1 MPDHSHPLDAH
12 HHINR
17 LDSAIEED
25 EAEKEGRGKSAHQ
38 GEDEEEEAS
47 ANSSDSDRG
56 QRRDSVNLLDM
67 TDYPS
72 VQPNVIDQKQPRDS
86 MMMDTDKSNVNLLD
100 KNSISSKTLNTSL
113 HKFDPLQKATKSVS
127 PGIGDNSNSNSTVI
141 DSKSSGVKAM
151 PTRLPTPRRP
161 VSYTHLSA
169 DNIHTTNHPNQHP
182 TVITTSTTTTNAA
195 AAAAVAASAPA
206 IQLGPTPP
214 SSPGRRVRH
223 TSIARLVKPVPREL
237 GKANRELAE
246 FDPLISPVR
255 DTKVMPVID
264 ASKDDLLTLSPT
276 ILPSKKGAHH
286 TSLAEQSSMIG
297 DLMKQQQQQQ
307 QQEKT
312 FIKPCSSNTRI
323 PLPKSTT
330 QQQQQPCPI
339 KNSQDETPQQIQEP
353 AIVTRSTAAIN
364 QVPNIPPT
372 TTTTT
377 TGSATKL
384 RKPEVIVPKSIKRLP
399 SNPRKEMSVNY
410 TRRPSFPTN
419 DIVQDQLD
427 KEREN
432 SRRLSANLISA
443 QGLISQPDDIVDEH
457 TANGIAPVGISRTA
471 SHDARMDKIHDRLQ
485 CLVDVRIPSENEE
498 QQQQQQINEPVIHEY
513 KKEHGNT
520 EVMSAKTA
528 LNKYRPFLSPF
539 EKTEIMRYPAIYY
552 VGTHAKKHQAS
563 TDETAHNYGYDD
575 DKGDYHIAVKDHLNY
590 RYEIIESLGK
600 GSFGQVV
607 KCKDHKNQADQGFV
621 AVKIIR
627 NKKRFHAQAQTEV
640 RILEKLMKWDPK
652 NKHYNVRMMDSFYF
666 RDHLC
671 IVFECLSLNLYE
683 ILQQNSYQGFS
694 MGLVKR
700 FAFQILTSLK
710 LLSDHNVI
718 HCDLKPEN
726 ILLKQPDRSG
736 IRVIDYGSSCYANE
750 KVYTYIQSRFYR
762 APEVILGLDYGLP
775 IDMWSTG
782 CILAELYTG
791 KPLFPG
797 ENEPDQLACIMQLL
811 GVPSKDYLDR
821 CTRKK
826 QFFDMYDQP
835 RKSINS
841 KGKKRRPNSL
851 TFTEALRRSTYDNFD
866 RDFGDFIS
874 KCLTWEPDERLK
886 PHEALSHPWIQAIKK

>member
-1 MPDHSHPLDAH
+1 MPDHSHLLDAQH
-12 HHINR
+12 RISY
-17 LDSAIEED
+17 LDSTTEE
-25 EAEKEGRGKSAHQ
+25 EADKEGRGRTTHQ
-38 GEDEEEEAS
+38 GEKAS
-47 ANSSDSDRG
+47 TNSSDPDK
-56 QRRDSVNLLDM
+56 RRSDSVNLLDM

-72 VQPNVIDQKQPRDS
+72 VQPNVIDEKQSRDS
-86 MMMDTDKSNVNLLD
+86 IMIENDKSNVNLLD
-100 KNSISSKTLNTSL
+100 KNGNNKPLNTSL
-113 HKFDPLQKATKSVS
+113 HKFDPLQKTTKSVAS
-127 PGIGDNSNSNSTVI
+127 GIGDNSNPVMDT
-141 DSKSSGVKAM
+141 KASGGKAM

-161 VSYTHLSA
+161 VSYTPLST
-169 DNIHTTNHPNQHP
+169 DNIHTSITNQP
-182 TVITTSTTTTNAA
+182 TIITAITTHTAPTT
-195 AAAAVAASAPA
+195 VASAPA

-255 DTKVMPVID
+255 DTNKMMPAID
-264 ASKDDLLTLSPT
+264 NSKDDLLTLSPT
-276 ILPSKKGAHH
+276 IIPSKKGAHH
-286 TSLAEQSSMIG
+286 AYPEQSSIIG
-297 DLMKQQQQQQ
+297 DLMKQQQL
-307 QQEKT
+307 EKT
-312 FIKPCSSNTRI
+312 SIKPCSSNTRI
-323 PLPKSTT
+323 PLPKTTT
-330 QQQQQPCPI
+330 QQQQPSNI
-339 KNSQDETPQQIQEP
+339 KNGQDETPHQIQEP
-353 AIVTRSTAAIN
+353 AVVTRSAAAIN
-364 QVPNIPPT
+364 QVPNIPPNT
-372 TTTTT
+372 TTTL
-377 TGSATKL
+377 ATKL

-399 SNPRKEMSVNY
+399 SNPRKEISVHY

-443 QGLISQPDDIVDEH
+443 QGLISQPDDITDEH
-457 TANGIAPVGISRTA
+457 SANGIASVGISRTA

-498 QQQQQQINEPVIHEY
+498 QQQQQQQINEPVIHEY

-552 VGTHAKKHQAS
+552 VGSHAKKHQAS

-590 RYEIIESLGK
+590 RYEIVESLGK

-607 KCKDHKNQADQGFV
+607 KCKDHKIQGDQGFV

-710 LLSDHNVI
+710 LLSEHNVI

-736 IRVIDYGSSCYANE
+736 IRIIDYGSSCYVNE

-851 TFTEALRRSTYDNFD
+851 TFTEALRRSTYDNLD

>member
-1 MPDHSHPLDAH
+1 MSDHSLTLDSH
-12 HHINR
+12 HHVNH
-17 LDSAIEED
+17 LDSTEKE
-25 EAEKEGRGKSAHQ
+25 EAEKEGRGKETHQ
-38 GEDEEEEAS
+38 GEESVNQSE
-47 ANSSDSDRG
+47 SDN
-56 QRRDSVNLLDM
+56 RRESVNLLDM
-67 TDYPS
+67 TEFPS
-72 VQPNVIDQKQPRDS
+72 VQPNVINQKQSRDS
-86 MMMDTDKSNVNLLD
+86 LIGNDQSNANLLD
-100 KNSISSKTLNTSL
+100 KNSNNKPLNTSL
-113 HKFDPLQKATKSVS
+113 HKFDPLQKSTKSVS
-127 PGIGDNSNSNSTVI
+127 SGIGESTVV
-141 DSKSSGVKAM
+141 DTKSSGKSM

-161 VSYTHLSA
+161 VSYTHLST
-169 DNIHTTNHPNQHP
+169 DSIHSTPTTTAIQPNHYP
-182 TVITTSTTTTNAA
+182 TIITTTATAIPT
-195 AAAAVAASAPA
+195 AVASAPS

-223 TSIARLVKPVPREL
+223 TSIARLVKPLPREL

-255 DTKVMPVID
+255 DAKMIPVID
-264 ASKDDLLTLSPT
+264 DSKEDLLTLSPT
-276 ILPSKKGAHH
+276 IIPSKKGAHH
-286 TSLAEQSSMIG
+286 TFSTEQPSIIG
-297 DLMKQQQQQQ
+297 DLMKQQQQ
-307 QQEKT
+307 EKT
-312 FIKPCSSNTRI
+312 SIKQCSSNTRI
-323 PLPKSTT
+323 PLPKSI
-330 QQQQQPCPI
+330 QQQQQPSNKMAP
-339 KNSQDETPQQIQEP
+339 DETPQQIQEP
-353 AIVTRSTAAIN
+353 AVVTRSTAVVN
-364 QVPNIPPT
+364 QVPNIPPNT
-372 TTTTT
+372 TTTATP
-377 TGSATKL
+377 ATKL

-399 SNPRKEMSVNY
+399 SNPRKEISVNY

-443 QGLISQPDDIVDEH
+443 QGLITQPDDITDNH
-457 TANGIAPVGISRTA
+457 STNGIAPVGINRTA
-471 SHDARMDKIHDRLQ
+471 SHDARMEKIHDRLQ

-498 QQQQQQINEPVIHEY
+498 QQQSDEPVIHEY

-552 VGTHAKKHQAS
+552 VGSHAKKHQAS

-575 DKGDYHIAVKDHLNY
+575 DKGDYHIAIKDHLNY

-607 KCKDHKNQADQGFV
+607 KCKDHKIQGDQSFV

-640 RILEKLMKWDPK
+640 RILEKLTKWDPK

-700 FAFQILTSLK
+700 FAFQILTCLK
-710 LLSDHNVI
+710 LLSEHNVI

-886 PHEALSHPWIQAIKK
+886 PHEALSHPWIQAMKK

>member
-1 MPDHSHPLDAH
+1 MSDHSHPLDAQ
-12 HHINR
+12 HHINY
-17 LDSAIEED
+17 LDSATEEE
-25 EAEKEGRGKSAHQ
+25 EAEKEGRGKSIHQ
-38 GEDEEEEAS
+38 EEEAS
-47 ANSSDSDRG
+47 ANSFDSDTRT
-56 QRRDSVNLLDM
+56 RRDSVNLLDM

-72 VQPNVIDQKQPRDS
+72 VQPNVIDQKQSRGSTMIDN
-86 MMMDTDKSNVNLLD
+86 DKSNVNLLD
-100 KNSISSKTLNTSL
+100 KNSNNKPLNTSL
-113 HKFDPLQKATKSVS
+113 HKFDPLQKTTKPVPS
-127 PGIGDNSNSNSTVI
+127 GIVDSNSVAI
-141 DSKSSGVKAM
+141 DTKSSGGKAM

-161 VSYTHLSA
+161 VSYTNISA
-169 DNIHTTNHPNQHP
+169 DNIHTNTSHHPNYHP
-182 TVITTSTTTTNAA
+182 TIITTTINAASTTT
-195 AAAAVAASAPA
+195 VAASTPSV
-206 IQLGPTPP
+206 QLGPTPP

-255 DTKVMPVID
+255 DTKMMPVIND
-264 ASKDDLLTLSPT
+264 SKDDLLTLSPT
-276 ILPSKKGAHH
+276 ITPSRKGGHH
-286 TSLAEQSSMIG
+286 TLPTEQSSMIG
-297 DLMKQQQQQQ
+297 DLMRQQQ
-307 QQEKT
+307 QQEKAS
-312 FIKPCSSNTRI
+312 IKPCSSTTRI

-330 QQQQQPCPI
+330 LQQQQPTNI
-339 KNSQDETPQQIQEP
+339 KHGPDETPQQIQEP

-364 QVPNIPPT
+364 QVPNIPPNT
-372 TTTTT
+372 T
-377 TGSATKL
+377 SPATKL

-419 DIVQDQLD
+419 DLVQDQLD

-443 QGLISQPDDIVDEH
+443 QGLISQPDDITDEH
-457 TANGIAPVGISRTA
+457 TTNGTAPVGISRTA

-552 VGTHAKKHQAS
+552 VGSHAKKHQAS

-590 RYEIIESLGK
+590 RYEIVKSLGK

-607 KCKDHKNQADQGFV
+607 KCKDHKIQGDQGFV

-710 LLSDHNVI
+710 LLSEHNVI

>member
-1 MPDHSHPLDAH
+1 MSDHSHPLDAQ
-12 HHINR
+12 HHII
-17 LDSAIEED
+17 DSATEE
-25 EAEKEGRGKSAHQ
+25 EKAEKEGRGKPTHQ
-38 GEDEEEEAS
+38 GGEEEQEEKEQQAL
-47 ANSSDSDRG
+47 ARSSDSDRSRRG
-56 QRRDSVNLLDM
+56 RERRDSVNLLDM

-72 VQPNVIDQKQPRDS
+72 VQPNVIDQKQSRDS
-86 MMMDTDKSNVNLLD
+86 IKMDNANLLD
-100 KNSISSKTLNTSL
+100 KNSNNKPLNTSL
-113 HKFDPLQKATKSVS
+113 HKFDPLQKTTKPVS
-127 PGIGDNSNSNSTVI
+127 SGMGDNII
-141 DSKSSGVKAM
+141 DTNKSSGGKAM

-169 DNIHTTNHPNQHP
+169 DNIHHTPTTNQPNNHPP
-182 TVITTSTTTTNAA
+182 TIITATAHAVPTTV
-195 AAAAVAASAPA
+195 VAASVPS

-223 TSIARLVKPVPREL
+223 TSIARLVKPVPRES

-255 DTKVMPVID
+255 DTKVMPAVMD
-264 ASKDDLLTLSPT
+264 DSKDDLLTLSPT
-276 ILPSKKGAHH
+276 TIPSKKGAHH
-286 TSLAEQSSMIG
+286 TFSAEQSSMLG
-297 DLMKQQQQQQ
+297 DLIKQQQ

-312 FIKPCSSNTRI
+312 SIKPCSSTTRI

-330 QQQQQPCPI
+330 QQQPI
-339 KNSQDETPQQIQEP
+339 SSIKHGQDETPQQIQEP
-353 AIVTRSTAAIN
+353 AIVTRSSTAVVN
-364 QVPNIPPT
+364 QVPNTSPNT
-372 TTTTT
+372 TTTTAT
-377 TGSATKL
+377 TPATKL

-443 QGLISQPDDIVDEH
+443 QGLISQPDDITEQH
-457 TANGIAPVGISRTA
+457 TLNGIAPVGISRTA

-498 QQQQQQINEPVIHEY
+498 QQQINEPVIHEY

-539 EKTEIMRYPAIYY
+539 ERTEIMRYPAIYY
-552 VGTHAKKHQAS
+552 VGSHAKKHQAS

-590 RYEIIESLGK
+590 RYEIVESLGK

-607 KCKDHKNQADQGFV
+607 KCKDHKMQADQGFV

-710 LLSDHNVI
+710 LLSEHNVI

-826 QFFDMYDQP
+826 QFFDMYHQP

-874 KCLTWEPDERLK
+874 KCLTWEPSERLK